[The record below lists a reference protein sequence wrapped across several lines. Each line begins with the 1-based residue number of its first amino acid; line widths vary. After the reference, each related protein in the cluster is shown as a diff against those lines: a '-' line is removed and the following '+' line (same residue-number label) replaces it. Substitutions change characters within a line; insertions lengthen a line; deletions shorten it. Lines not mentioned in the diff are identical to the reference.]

1 MAVGLAAELR
11 ESVQVEATLIEGSKG
26 IFDVHADGRL
36 IFSKHAVE
44 RFPFLGEV
52 TVLLKDDPICMQNE

>member
-11 ESVQVEATLIEGSKG
+11 ESAQIEATLIEGSRG
-26 IFDVHADGRL
+26 IFDVHADDRL
-36 IFSKHAVE
+36 IFSKHVVE

-52 TVLLKDDPICMQNE
+52 SQLLTNDPVCMKND